1 MSASSLTPYSEGTG
15 DAEKDIALF
24 RDIEE
29 NLYTAALAD
38 ALDEVNC
45 RDQAMRE
52 RMRPIHLR
60 TRFAGWARTI
70 QWRDMY
76 YVPRDPYGLE
86 IKAMDSIR
94 PGEVVVVSTCESTR
108 NAPWGELMSTAAKAR
123 GARGAVVDGLIRDV
137 KTIETLDFQIF
148 AAGIKPVDSRGRGL
162 VVDYDVPIECAGVLV
177 NPGDLIVADY
187 DGVVAIPA
195 QLVTTVL
202 EKARVKAAKESQSR
216 IELKNGAYLADV
228 YAKYGVL

>member
-1 MSASSLTPYSEGTG
+1 MSATSFTPYGQGTG
-15 DAEKDIALF
+15 DAEKDRALF

-29 NLYTAALAD
+29 NLYTAVLAD

-52 RMRPIHLR
+52 RMRPIHLK

-76 YVPRDPYGLE
+76 YIPPDPYGLE
-86 IKAMDSIR
+86 IKAMDSIL

-137 KTIETLDFQIF
+137 KTIEKLDFQIF
-148 AAGIKPVDSRGRGL
+148 ASGIKPVDSRGRGV
-162 VVDYDVPIECAGVLV
+162 VVDYDIPVECAGVLV
-177 NPGDLIVADY
+177 TPGDLIVADF

-195 QLVTTVL
+195 HLVSVVL
-202 EKARVKAAKESQSR
+202 EKARVKVTKENQSR
-216 IELKNGAYLADV
+216 TELANGAYLADV